1 MKITALNK
9 YHKEKL
15 GGKMVEFA
23 GYEMPVLYAGDK
35 GGVVKEH
42 NHTR

>member
-1 MKITALNK
+1 VKITALNK